1 MSQGYGNNRDGEVA
15 RVAMQRICHYGHIP
29 KHEAKMWTWLWERGF
44 LALRPRSP
52 LLRIHLDIQ
61 NSILSANMSHNL
73 DLEAQAEQQVLAVL
87 EEGVERSKIY
97 GGSTSI
103 PLSETKSASGA
114 KPVSTDQQ
122 IEVKASPATSQTEG
136 VAFISPYRRIIA
148 NPLRNRRRGKP
159 NS

>member
-1 MSQGYGNNRDGEVA
+1 M
-15 RVAMQRICHYGHIP
+15 
-29 KHEAKMWTWLWERGF
+29 WERRF
-44 LALRPRSP
+44 LALHSCSP
-52 LLRIHLDIQ
+52 PLCIHLDIHFLLGFVK
-61 NSILSANMSHNL
+61 ILFVSMSHNI

-87 EEGVERSKIY
+87 EEGVERSKTY

-114 KPVSTDQQ
+114 KPVATDQQ
-122 IEVKASPATSQTEG
+122 VEVKAPPATSQTAG

-148 NPLRNRRRGKP
+148 NPVTNRRRGKP